1 MSDYCT
7 YPLCKRVVSRNGFC
21 FLHAVHFAGEK
32 IKEKPKPI
40 SKVSEKRKVSDKEYK
55 GIVKEMLKADPNCE
69 IKEVGCTGK
78 AQGLHHKQKRL
89 PSNLTDRNNLMRAC
103 NNCNLWVENNPL
115 EAIEKGFSISKHI
128 KSKA

>member
-40 SKVSEKRKVSDKEYK
+40 AKVSEKRKAINKDYK
-55 GIVKEMLKADPNCE
+55 KIVKKALDEDPIC
-69 IKEVGCTGK
+69 KVQSPVCTK
-78 AQGLHHKQKRL
+78 VAQGLHHKQKRSPTNL
-89 PSNLTDRNNLMRAC
+89 TKASNLIECCNAC
-103 NNCNLWVENNPL
+103 NLYIEENPVWAKDN
-115 EAIEKGFSISKHI
+115 GHTISRFK
-128 KSKA
+128 K